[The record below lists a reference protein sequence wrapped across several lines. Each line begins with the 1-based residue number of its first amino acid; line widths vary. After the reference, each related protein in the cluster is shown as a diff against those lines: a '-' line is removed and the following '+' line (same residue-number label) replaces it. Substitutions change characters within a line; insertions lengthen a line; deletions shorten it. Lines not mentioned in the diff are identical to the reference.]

1 MTECNPAEDESKSPR
16 IIWKA
21 GKFCWDLDDMA
32 LVMAILNV
40 TPDSFSDGGKYLEKN
55 TAINHALEMIDEG
68 ADIIDIGGES
78 TRPFSDPVSLKEEI
92 SRVVP
97 VIEGIRKESD
107 VCISIDTTKSQVAT
121 AALNSGASVIND
133 VSAMEV
139 DQLMVDVALKF
150 DCPLIIMHM
159 KGTPKNM
166 QDDPKYESLIS
177 DIKDYLLDRADFII
191 SKGINPK
198 KIVID
203 PGIGFGKTVEN
214 NFEIIKNLNHFTT
227 MNFPVLLGA
236 SRKSFI
242 GISLNLP
249 EKDRLEGS
257 LAANIIGLQNGA
269 KIFRVH
275 DVAET
280 NKALIIAN
288 KIFNSNHLIT

>member
-1 MTECNPAEDESKSPR
+1 MNIKNFNDWLLSKKKQSL
-16 IIWKA
+16 IM
-21 GKFCWDLDDMA
+21 G
-32 LVMAILNV
+32 ILNV

-55 TAINHALEMIDEG
+55 TAINHALEMIDQG

-139 DQLMVDVALKF
+139 DPLMVDVALKF

-166 QDDPKYESLIS
+166 QDDPQYESLIS
-177 DIKDYLLDRADFII
+177 DIKDYLLDRIDFII

-214 NFEIIKNLNHFTT
+214 NFEIINNLNHFTS
-227 MNFPVLLGA
+227 MDFPVLLGA

-249 EKDRLEGS
+249 EEDRLEGS
-257 LAANIIGLQNGA
+257 LAANIIGFQNGA

>member
-1 MTECNPAEDESKSPR
+1 MNIKNFNDWLLSKKKQSL
-16 IIWKA
+16 IM
-21 GKFCWDLDDMA
+21 G
-32 LVMAILNV
+32 ILNV

-55 TAINHALEMIDEG
+55 TAINHALEMIDQG

-139 DQLMVDVALKF
+139 DPLMVDVALKF

-166 QDDPKYESLIS
+166 QDDPQYESLIS

-249 EKDRLEGS
+249 EEDRLEGS
-257 LAANIIGLQNGA
+257 LAANIIGFQNGA

>member
-1 MTECNPAEDESKSPR
+1 MNIKNFNDWLLSKKKQSL
-16 IIWKA
+16 IM
-21 GKFCWDLDDMA
+21 G
-32 LVMAILNV
+32 ILNV

-139 DQLMVDVALKF
+139 DPLMVDVALKF

-166 QDDPKYESLIS
+166 QDDPQYESLIS
-177 DIKDYLLDRADFII
+177 DIKDYLLDRIDFII

-214 NFEIIKNLNHFTT
+214 NFEIINNLKHFTS
-227 MNFPVLLGA
+227 MDFPVLLGA

-249 EKDRLEGS
+249 EEDRLEGS

>member
-1 MTECNPAEDESKSPR
+1 MNINNFNDWLLSKEKQSL
-16 IIWKA
+16 IM
-21 GKFCWDLDDMA
+21 G
-32 LVMAILNV
+32 ILNV
-40 TPDSFSDGGKYLEKN
+40 TPDSFSDGGKYFEKN
-55 TAINHALEMIDEG
+55 SAINYALEMIDNG

-78 TRPFSDPVSLKEEI
+78 TRPFADPVSLEEEI
-92 SRVVP
+92 SRVIP

-107 VCISIDTTKSQVAT
+107 ICISIDTTKSKVAN
-121 AALNSGASVIND
+121 AALNSGACIIND
-133 VSAMEV
+133 ISAMEV
-139 DQLMVDVALKF
+139 DPLMVGVAIKF

-166 QDDPKYESLIS
+166 QNNPQYESLIS
-177 DIKDYLLDRADFII
+177 DIKQYLIDRTEFII

-214 NFEIIKNLNHFTT
+214 NFEIINNLNHFTT
-227 MNFPVLLGA
+227 MDFPVMLGA

-249 EKDRLEGS
+249 EEDRLEGS
-257 LAANIIGLQNGA
+257 LAANVIGLQNGA

-280 NKALIIAN
+280 NKTLMIAN
-288 KIFNSNHLIT
+288 KIFNSNHLIS

>member
-1 MTECNPAEDESKSPR
+1 MNIRNFNDWLLSIEKQSL
-16 IIWKA
+16 IM
-21 GKFCWDLDDMA
+21 G
-32 LVMAILNV
+32 ILNV

-55 TAINHALEMIDEG
+55 NAINHALAMIDNG
-68 ADIIDIGGES
+68 ADIIDVGGES
-78 TRPFSDPVSLKEEI
+78 TRPFSDPVSLDEEI
-92 SRVVP
+92 SRVIP

-107 VCISIDTTKSQVAT
+107 VCISIDTTKSEVAT
-121 AALNSGASVIND
+121 AALNSGASLIND

-139 DQLMVDVALKF
+139 DPLMIDVALKF
-150 DCPLIIMHM
+150 HCPIIIMHM
-159 KGTPKNM
+159 KGNPKSM
-166 QDDPKYESLIS
+166 QDNPQYESLIS
-177 DIKDYLLDRADFII
+177 DIKDYLQERVDFIV
-191 SKGINPK
+191 SKGINSK

-214 NFEIIKNLNHFTT
+214 NFEIINNLNHFTK
-227 MNFPVLLGA
+227 MGFPVMLGA

-249 EKDRLEGS
+249 EEDRLEGS

-288 KIFNSNHLIT
+288 KIFNSNHLIS

>member
-1 MTECNPAEDESKSPR
+1 MNIKNFNDWLLSKKKQSL
-16 IIWKA
+16 IM
-21 GKFCWDLDDMA
+21 G
-32 LVMAILNV
+32 ILNV
-40 TPDSFSDGGKYLEKN
+40 TPDSFSDGGEYLEKN
-55 TAINHALEMIDEG
+55 TAIIHALEMIDEG

-107 VCISIDTTKSQVAT
+107 ICISIDTTKSQVAT

-139 DQLMVDVALKF
+139 DPLMVDVALKF

-166 QDDPKYESLIS
+166 QDDPQYESLIS

-203 PGIGFGKTVEN
+203 PGIGFGKSVEN

>member
-1 MTECNPAEDESKSPR
+1 MNIKNFNDWLLSKKKQSL
-16 IIWKA
+16 IM
-21 GKFCWDLDDMA
+21 G
-32 LVMAILNV
+32 ILNV

-55 TAINHALEMIDEG
+55 TAINHALEMIDQG

-97 VIEGIRKESD
+97 VIEGIRKKSD
-107 VCISIDTTKSQVAT
+107 ICISIDTTKSQVAT

-139 DQLMVDVALKF
+139 DPLMVDVALKF

-166 QDDPKYESLIS
+166 QDDPQYESLIS
-177 DIKDYLLDRADFII
+177 DIKDYLLDRANFII
-191 SKGINPK
+191 SKGINSK

-214 NFEIIKNLNHFTT
+214 NFEIINNLKHFTS
-227 MNFPVLLGA
+227 MDFPVLLGA

-249 EKDRLEGS
+249 EEDRLEGS
-257 LAANIIGLQNGA
+257 LAANIIGFQNGA

>member
-1 MTECNPAEDESKSPR
+1 MNIKNFNDWLLSKKKQSL
-16 IIWKA
+16 IM
-21 GKFCWDLDDMA
+21 G
-32 LVMAILNV
+32 ILNV

-191 SKGINPK
+191 CKGINPK
-198 KIVID
+198 KVVID

>member
-1 MTECNPAEDESKSPR
+1 MNIKNFNDWLLSKKKQSL
-16 IIWKA
+16 IM
-21 GKFCWDLDDMA
+21 G
-32 LVMAILNV
+32 ILNV

-55 TAINHALEMIDEG
+55 TAINHALEMIDQG

-97 VIEGIRKESD
+97 VIEGIRKKSD
-107 VCISIDTTKSQVAT
+107 ICISIDTTKSQVAT

-139 DQLMVDVALKF
+139 DPLMVDVALKF

-166 QDDPKYESLIS
+166 QDDPQYESLIS
-177 DIKDYLLDRADFII
+177 DIKDYLLDRIDLII

-214 NFEIIKNLNHFTT
+214 NFEIINNLKHFAS
-227 MNFPVLLGA
+227 MDFPVLLGA

-249 EKDRLEGS
+249 EEDRLEGS
-257 LAANIIGLQNGA
+257 LAANIIGFQNGA

>member
-1 MTECNPAEDESKSPR
+1 MNIKNFNDWLLSKKKQSL
-16 IIWKA
+16 IM
-21 GKFCWDLDDMA
+21 G
-32 LVMAILNV
+32 ILNV

-107 VCISIDTTKSQVAT
+107 ICISIDTTKSQVAT

-139 DQLMVDVALKF
+139 DPLMVDVALKF

-166 QDDPKYESLIS
+166 QDDPQYESLIS

-214 NFEIIKNLNHFTT
+214 NFEIINNLKHFTS
-227 MNFPVLLGA
+227 MDFPVLLGA

-249 EKDRLEGS
+249 EEDRLEGS
-257 LAANIIGLQNGA
+257 LAANIIGFQNGA

>member
-1 MTECNPAEDESKSPR
+1 MNIKNFNDWLLSKKKQSL
-16 IIWKA
+16 IM
-21 GKFCWDLDDMA
+21 G
-32 LVMAILNV
+32 ILNV

-97 VIEGIRKESD
+97 VIEGIRKKSD
-107 VCISIDTTKSQVAT
+107 ICISIDTTKSQVAT

-139 DQLMVDVALKF
+139 DPLMVDVALKF

-166 QDDPKYESLIS
+166 QDDPQYESLIS
-177 DIKDYLLDRADFII
+177 DIKDYLLDRTDFII

>member
-1 MTECNPAEDESKSPR
+1 MNIKNFNDWLLSKKKQSL
-16 IIWKA
+16 IM
-21 GKFCWDLDDMA
+21 G
-32 LVMAILNV
+32 ILNV

-139 DQLMVDVALKF
+139 DPLMVDVALKF

-166 QDDPKYESLIS
+166 QDDPQYESLIS

-288 KIFNSNHLIT
+288 KIFNSNHLIS

>member
-1 MTECNPAEDESKSPR
+1 MNIRNFNDWLLSIEKQSL
-16 IIWKA
+16 IM
-21 GKFCWDLDDMA
+21 G
-32 LVMAILNV
+32 ILNV

-55 TAINHALEMIDEG
+55 NAINHALAMIDNG
-68 ADIIDIGGES
+68 ADIIDVGGES
-78 TRPFSDPVSLKEEI
+78 TRPFSDPVSLDEEI
-92 SRVVP
+92 SRVIP

-107 VCISIDTTKSQVAT
+107 VCISIDTTKSEVAT
-121 AALNSGASVIND
+121 AALDSGASLIND

-139 DQLMVDVALKF
+139 DPLMIDVASKF
-150 DCPLIIMHM
+150 DCPIIIMHM

-166 QDDPKYESLIS
+166 QDNPQYESLIS
-177 DIKDYLLDRADFII
+177 DIKDYLQERVDFIV
-191 SKGINPK
+191 SKGVNSK

-214 NFEIIKNLNHFTT
+214 NFEIINNLNHFTK
-227 MNFPVLLGA
+227 MGFPVMLGA

-242 GISLNLP
+242 GISLDLP
-249 EKDRLEGS
+249 EEDRLEGS

-280 NKALIIAN
+280 NKAFIIAN
-288 KIFNSNHLIT
+288 KIFNSNHLIS

>member
-1 MTECNPAEDESKSPR
+1 MNIKNFNDWLLSKKKQSL
-16 IIWKA
+16 IM
-21 GKFCWDLDDMA
+21 G
-32 LVMAILNV
+32 ILNV

-55 TAINHALEMIDEG
+55 TAINHALEMIDQG

-139 DQLMVDVALKF
+139 DPLMVDVALKF

-166 QDDPKYESLIS
+166 QDDPQYESLIS
-177 DIKDYLLDRADFII
+177 DIKDYLLDRTDFII

-214 NFEIIKNLNHFTT
+214 NFEIINNLKHFTS
-227 MNFPVLLGA
+227 MDFPVLLGA

-249 EKDRLEGS
+249 EEDRLEGS
-257 LAANIIGLQNGA
+257 LAANIIGFQNGA